1 MCTWFC
7 ETFCCFFLR
16 FRNWLQYRRDDTARD
31 DHLESGDSIYA
42 LPHLSPR
49 YQQHQPQP
57 PRHLPMP
64 TIYPGGPA
72 TSQVP
77 KRSSPQ
83 RLNPRSVPLP
93 VNYPPAETPT
103 GKNFSHR
110 SAPPNRMK
118 PLPPL
123 RTTFDGGG
131 SVEAT
136 RATDSVL
143 QPASGG
149 SSTTFTTPA
158 LAYFSAAPSESLES
172 TAVSVPITRG
182 ARGFP
187 FLPQLDKPLSIEVSQ
202 PSLLFVSQSPISSP
216 QALYRTYFLQH
227 SSPSHSHL
235 SSVY

>member
-16 FRNWLQYRRDDTARD
+16 FRNWLQYRRDQAAGD

-57 PRHLPMP
+57 TRPLPMP
-64 TIYPGGPA
+64 TIYPSGPPA
-72 TSQVP
+72 SQAP
-77 KRSSPQ
+77 KRSSPP

-93 VNYPPAETPT
+93 VNYPPAEIPT

-110 SAPPNRMK
+110 PAPPNRMK

-136 RATDSVL
+136 RGTDSVR
-143 QPASGG
+143 QPTSGS

-158 LAYFSAAPSESLES
+158 PAYFSAAPSESLES
-172 TAVSVPITRG
+172 TAVSVPIIRG

-187 FLPQLDKPLSIEVSQ
+187 FLQQLDKPLSIEVSQ
-202 PSLLFVSQSPISSP
+202 PSLLFASQSPISSP

>member
-16 FRNWLQYRRDDTARD
+16 FRSWLQYRRDHAARD

-42 LPHLSPR
+42 LPDLSPR

-57 PRHLPMP
+57 PRPLPMP
-64 TIYPGGPA
+64 TIYPGGPPA
-72 TSQVP
+72 SLAP
-77 KRSSPQ
+77 KSSPP

-131 SVEAT
+131 SVEG
-136 RATDSVL
+136 RRGTDSVR
-143 QPASGG
+143 QPS
-149 SSTTFTTPA
+149 SSTSFTTP
-158 LAYFSAAPSESLES
+158 AAPSESLEG
-172 TAVSVPITRG
+172 TAVSVPIIRG

-187 FLPQLDKPLSIEVSQ
+187 FLQQLDKPLSIEVSQ
-202 PSLLFVSQSPISSP
+202 QSLLFASQSPISSS
-216 QALYRTYFLQH
+216 QALYRTYLLQH
-227 SSPSHSHL
+227 SFPSHTRL